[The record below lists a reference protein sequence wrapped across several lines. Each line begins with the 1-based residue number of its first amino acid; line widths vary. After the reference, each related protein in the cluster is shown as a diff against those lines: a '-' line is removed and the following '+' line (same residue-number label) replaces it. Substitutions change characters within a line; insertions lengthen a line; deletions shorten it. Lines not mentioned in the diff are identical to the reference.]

1 MQYAI
6 LIHGEE
12 AGMLQATPEMIN
24 QMMGAYAAYTK
35 SMHDSGVW
43 LAGERLKP
51 STTATSIRIR
61 DGKTEVQDGPYA
73 DTKEQFGG
81 FYMIDVPDLDAA
93 LSWGAKCPGA
103 QFGTIEVRPIWMMSE
118 Y

>member
-6 LIHGEE
+6 LIYGEE
-12 AGMLQATPEMIN
+12 AGMLSAPPEMVT
-24 QMMGAYAAYTK
+24 QMLGAYGAYTQ
-35 SMHDSGVW
+35 SMHDAGVW
-43 LAGERLKP
+43 RAGERLKP
-51 STTATSIRIR
+51 TSMATSIRIR
-61 DGKTEVQDGPYA
+61 DGKTEVQDGPFA

-81 FYMIDVPDLDAA
+81 FYIIDVPDLDAA

-103 QFGTIEVRPIWMMSE
+103 QFGAIEVRPIWMMSE

>member
-6 LIHGEE
+6 LIYGEE
-12 AGMLQATPEMIN
+12 AGMMSAPPEMVS
-24 QMMGAYAAYTK
+24 QMLGAYGAYTQ
-35 SMHDSGVW
+35 SMHDAGVW

-51 STTATSIRIR
+51 TSMATSIRIR
-61 DGKTEVQDGPYA
+61 DGKTEVQDGPFA

-81 FYMIDVPDLDAA
+81 LYVIDVPDLDAA

-103 QFGTIEVRPIWMMSE
+103 QFGTVEVRPIWMMSE